1 MKPSTL
7 HRVDADEPLIR
18 REAIYHSKM
27 ESAITDTG
35 NHKCRVFHM
44 TRLSELSTSVRD
56 FEIGNDMMQENHHEG
71 AFQTSQKCSGVFGKG
86 KLCNDL

>member
-1 MKPSTL
+1 MSHSSGVK
-7 HRVDADEPLIR
+7 
-18 REAIYHSKM
+18 AIYHLKM

-44 TRLSELSTSVRD
+44 TRLSEPSTSVRGS
-56 FEIGNDMMQENHHEG
+56 EIGRVAMQENHHEG
-71 AFQTSQKCSGVFGKG
+71 AFQTFQKCSGVFGKG